1 MKNKKKKRIGFIII
15 DSFLNRNIFQYGI
28 YYKFSRDSKKCEKN
42 YIETRNNIDIFL
54 NILEQNVIYPCE
66 LFETLNELIEN
77 DAI

>member
-28 YYKFSRDSKKCEKN
+28 YYKFSRDLKKCEKN